1 MMMERNKHMKVEEIS
16 GIKKPAMLEK
26 VILTVA
32 FGGWLLFCAL
42 FYNQISDGFFAIWND
57 LLKCRAIATGTI
69 QIPYEIQDDHG
80 IWFLVPA
87 VIWLLSVLFYCL
99 VKRSRKSWRYFWTK
113 AVTLAACSLFALLLI
128 FGSNLGTHHL
138 VAGGYEAIREKIQ
151 DVRYGTNEEAGL
163 FRGDLYKATQYGVT
177 RNSNLQKWNYQ
188 EEDQENIAMLDVVME
203 QPESMYFRGFVGECY
218 EDGKW
223 TLLDSSEKVED
234 SDLFYWLHQSGFY
247 GQTQLG
253 TFVRKQKETLGD
265 DTSKTTL
272 LSVKNIGADKRYL
285 YAPYELTASGYVR
298 QDLIGDLNLT
308 ARSRSTSEICQ
319 FQIQSK
325 SRMEYAS
332 LLEEQDS
339 SKEELH
345 YREWVYRQ
353 YLTVPEA
360 FSKQF
365 LSVLEQEPVQS
376 GEVSVAEAKQA
387 ILQYLTDGFQYEE
400 QLQLTL
406 QEDPL
411 LYFMQQSGKGYDV
424 HYASVATLMFRYLGI
439 PARYV
444 EGFLVTE
451 QMASDAGASS
461 VIHLSDEDSH
471 AWTEIYV
478 DGAGWVPFEAT
489 PVYRNLVKEAEVI
502 PVEVPGDASSD
513 TLQTPPNE
521 EEEEPSEGENNGILA
536 DAINQEEDTG
546 RFGKQLFFI
555 SIIVIL
561 LFAIGSIVAIVYHI
575 RKKRTL
581 LQAGFEL
588 NKRSA
593 ACQNIFAHI
602 MVLLK
607 KKGLQWQPGGLEEN
621 IDQIARLFSGEYAKE
636 FRNVWFL
643 HEQIRFGKEEPSEEA
658 YEQLRTFM
666 ERTKKK
672 RRADLN

>member
-1 MMMERNKHMKVEEIS
+1 MMMERNKHMKVEEIP
-16 GIKKPAMLEK
+16 GTKKPAMMEK
-26 VILTVA
+26 VLLTSA
-32 FGGWLLFCAL
+32 FTGWLLFCIL
-42 FYNQISDGFFAIWND
+42 FYNKIRDGFFVIWNN
-57 LLKCRAIATGTI
+57 LLQCRAIATGTI

-80 IWFLVPA
+80 IRFLVPS
-87 VIWLLSVLFYCL
+87 VIWLLTILFYCL
-99 VKRSRKSWRYFWTK
+99 VKRSRKSWRYLWTK
-113 AVTLAACSLFALLLI
+113 AVALAVCGIFALLLVW
-128 FGSNLGTHHL
+128 GSKLGTHHL
-138 VAGGYEAIREKIQ
+138 VANGYEAIREKIQ

-188 EEDQENIAMLDVVME
+188 EEDQENMAMLDVVME

-234 SDLFYWLHQSGFY
+234 SGLFYWLHQSGFY

-253 TFVRKQKETLGD
+253 IFVRKQKEGLGD
-265 DTSKTTL
+265 ETSKTTL
-272 LSVKNIGADKRYL
+272 VSVKNKGADKRYL

-308 ARSRSTSEICQ
+308 AKSRSTSEICQ

-332 LLEEQDS
+332 LLEEGDS

-353 YLTVPEA
+353 YLTVPEGI
-360 FSKQF
+360 SKQF
-365 LSVLEQEPVQS
+365 LSVLEREPVHS
-376 GEVSVAEAKQA
+376 GEVAVAEAKQV
-387 ILQYLTDGFQYEE
+387 ILQYLTDCFQYEE
-400 QLQLTL
+400 QLQITL

-461 VIHLSDEDSH
+461 VIHLSCEDSH

-489 PVYRNLVKEAEVI
+489 PVYRDLVKEADVI

-513 TLQTPPNE
+513 PFQNPQSK
-521 EEEEPSEGENNGILA
+521 EEEEPAEGENNGILA
-536 DAINQEEDTG
+536 DVIHQEEDTG
-546 RFGKQLFFI
+546 RFGKSLMFI
-555 SIIVIL
+555 SIIFIL
-561 LFAIGSIVAIVYHI
+561 LFAIGIIAVIVYRI

-581 LQAGFEL
+581 LLADFEL
-588 NKRSA
+588 TKRSA
-593 ACQNIFAHI
+593 ACQNIFAYI
-602 MVLLK
+602 MLLLK
-607 KKGLQWQPGGLEEN
+607 KKGFQWQSGGLEEN
-621 IDQIARLFSGEYAKE
+621 IDLIARTFSEEYAKE
-636 FRNVWFL
+636 FLNVWFL
-643 HEQIRFGKEEPSEEA
+643 HQQIRFGKEEPSEEV

-666 ERTKKK
+666 ERTEKI
-672 RRADLN
+672 RRAD